1 MIGKTNG
8 KYTPE
13 TIDIVSWGGGYDTRD
28 NRYVRC
34 SL

>member
-8 KYTPE
+8 KYKPDPYRLVT
-13 TIDIVSWGGGYDTRD
+13 WGGGYDTRD